1 MKAINIHRFGDK
13 AALAILGQDG
23 GTVYMTAKQAR
34 KVAQQLYI
42 CARSIERESF
52 LNSSVVLPSI
62 SIGKGEK

>member
-1 MKAINIHRFGDK
+1 MKSISVHRFHHK

-34 KVAQQLYI
+34 KVAHQLYI

-52 LNSSVVLPSI
+52 GQSSVSLPSVD
-62 SIGKGEK
+62 IGDGTK

>member
-23 GTVYMTAKQAR
+23 GTVYMDAKAAR
-34 KVAQQLYI
+34 KVARQLYI

-52 LNSSVVLPSI
+52 IASSVVLQSVN
-62 SIGKGEK
+62 IGKGEK